1 VALRVIQWATGGV
14 GRAAIEGVLAHPEL
28 EVAGC
33 WVHSAEKDGQDIGT
47 LAGTDPIGIEA
58 STDIDAVLAI
68 DADCVIYS
76 PFMADPRIVT
86 RILQSGKN
94 VVTPLGWFYPPND
107 DRERFDTIARE
118 AGVTLH
124 GTGIHPG
131 GITERF
137 PLMVSALSG
146 IITHVRAEEFSDIR
160 TYGAPDVIR
169 DWMLF
174 GKAPEEARTSIMA
187 DALGSG
193 FRQSVWMVADVLGF
207 DLDPELRT
215 THELAVATAPIDSPI
230 GPIEPGTVAAQ
241 RFKWE
246 GLVDG
251 EPVVTAAVNW
261 LMGEEHLDPAWAFGP
276 GGERFEVEVTGDPSC
291 LTTFQKLH
299 PHSIEAGLLR
309 NPGIV
314 ATAMHCVNAVPYVCA
329 AEPGLQTYL
338 DLPLVAGRAAPGLHR
353 DRGRA

>member
-1 VALRVIQWATGGV
+1 MALRVIQWATGGV

-28 EVAGC
+28 EVVGC
-33 WVHSAEKDGQDIGT
+33 WVHSADKAGRDIGE
-47 LAGTDPIGIEA
+47 LAGTDPIGIA
-58 STDIDAVLAI
+58 ATTDIDALLATE
-68 DADCVIYS
+68 ADCVVYS
-76 PFMADPRIVT
+76 PFMADPRVVT
-86 RILQSGKN
+86 RILESGKN
-94 VVTPLGWFYPPND
+94 VVTPLGWFYPPSE
-107 DRERFDTIARE
+107 DRARIEQIARD

-146 IITHVRAEEFSDIR
+146 SITHVRAEELSDIR

-174 GKAPEEARTSIMA
+174 GATPEEARTSIMA
-187 DALGSG
+187 DALGAG

-207 DLDPELRT
+207 DLDADLRT
-215 THELAVATAPIDSPI
+215 THEMAVATEPIDSPI
-230 GPIEPGTVAAQ
+230 GIIEPGRVAAQ
-241 RFKWE
+241 RFRWE

-261 LMGEEHLDPAWAFGP
+261 LMGEEHLDPGWAFGP

-299 PHSIEAGLLR
+299 PVSIEAGLVR

-329 AEPGLQTYL
+329 ADPGLQTYL
-338 DLPLVAGRAAPGLHR
+338 DLPLVAGRAAPALHR
-353 DRGRA
+353 DRSSS